1 MTEKTT
7 DLIISKLLDASSI
20 EHYAESCPIEE
31 INKAMVSKR
40 GTGKKGFPEYLAI
53 SGDFVIVIED
63 KAKVEDQAKYLKD
76 NETLLMDTSSV
87 TKYAENGALHYALS
101 IIQNTNFKKV
111 IAFGCSGTDEK
122 RIVFALF
129 MLVRQV
135 TKYFQRL
142 RTSTNSQP
150 RISNVTTMR

>member
-76 NETLLMDTSSV
+76 NETLLVDTSSV

-111 IAFGCSGTDEK
+111 IAF
-122 RIVFALF
+122 AL
-129 MLVRQV
+129 LYTLRQ
-135 TKYFQRL
+135 TANGIY
-142 RTSTNSQP
+142 
-150 RISNVTTMR
+150 SNHSWVSMRKHDYPKP

>member
-76 NETLLMDTSSV
+76 NE
-87 TKYAENGALHYALS
+87 
-101 IIQNTNFKKV
+101 IQV
-111 IAFGCSGTDEK
+111 S
-122 RIVFALF
+122 
-129 MLVRQV
+129 QV
-135 TKYFQRL
+135 NK
-142 RTSTNSQP
+142 
-150 RISNVTTMR
+150 I

>member
-63 KAKVEDQAKYLKD
+63 KAKVEEQTRSALLFVLF
-76 NETLLMDTSSV
+76 TLVL
-87 TKYAENGALHYALS
+87 
-101 IIQNTNFKKV
+101 
-111 IAFGCSGTDEK
+111 
-122 RIVFALF
+122 
-129 MLVRQV
+129 QV
-135 TKYFQRL
+135 TKFFQRS
-142 RTSTNSQP
+142 RTSVNSRP
-150 RISNVTTMR
+150 KI

>member
-7 DLIISKLLDASSI
+7 DLIMSKLLDAANI

-63 KAKVEDQAKYLKD
+63 KAKIEDQAKYLND
-76 NETLLMDTSSV
+76 NETLLLCPRLCTRWKP
-87 TKYAENGALHYALS
+87 TFWKAPL
-101 IIQNTNFKKV
+101 K
-111 IAFGCSGTDEK
+111 CSKTG
-122 RIVFALF
+122 
-129 MLVRQV
+129 
-135 TKYFQRL
+135 
-142 RTSTNSQP
+142 
-150 RISNVTTMR
+150 